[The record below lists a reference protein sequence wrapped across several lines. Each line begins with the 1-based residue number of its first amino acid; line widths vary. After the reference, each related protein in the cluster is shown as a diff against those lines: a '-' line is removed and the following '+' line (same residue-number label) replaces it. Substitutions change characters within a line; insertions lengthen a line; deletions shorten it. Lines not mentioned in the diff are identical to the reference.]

1 MELSERGG
9 GCFQMIDF
17 CDKKHAILRADPETY
32 SQFIVTGLTSM
43 FYTTINPRVT
53 PYKQLGCIPRYYL
66 NVDRLYRYC

>member
-1 MELSERGG
+1 MFSDDR
-9 GCFQMIDF
+9 F

-43 FYTTINPRVT
+43 YYTTINPLVT
-53 PYKQLGCIPRYYL
+53 PYKQLGFIPRYYL